1 MTGVFRPHKKCE
13 CQSECKCEREK
24 PRVVLIEGAPG
35 VGKTTYC
42 QKLAYDWSVG
52 DTTTEFS
59 FPKVDML
66 LRLTCRDMKTAK
78 IEDAIDDQLLPLEVE
93 KTDKEKFFHYIRSNQ
108 SRILFM
114 LDGLDE
120 LPKNLF
126 EEFLPFIKGKVFP
139 FSYLMLTARHEA
151 GMKLRR
157 HCDALFEI
165 SGYTE
170 EDADSYI
177 KKYFSSH
184 DKPSLAEELIDAID
198 KDSKLRKLTA
208 NPLNTALLCLVF

>member
-1 MTGVFRPHKKCE
+1 MTGVFRPLKKCE

-24 PRVVLIEGAPG
+24 PRVVLIEGPPG

-93 KTDKEKFFHYIRSNQ
+93 KTEKEKFFQ
-108 SRILFM
+108 
-114 LDGLDE
+114 G
-120 LPKNLF
+120 
-126 EEFLPFIKGKVFP
+126 
-139 FSYLMLTARHEA
+139 RH
-151 GMKLRR
+151 
-157 HCDALFEI
+157 
-165 SGYTE
+165 
-170 EDADSYI
+170 
-177 KKYFSSH
+177 
-184 DKPSLAEELIDAID
+184 
-198 KDSKLRKLTA
+198 
-208 NPLNTALLCLVF
+208 NPNVV

>member
-1 MTGVFRPHKKCE
+1 M
-13 CQSECKCEREK
+13 
-24 PRVVLIEGAPG
+24 VLIEGAPG

-52 DTTTEFS
+52 DATTEFS

-108 SRILFM
+108 SIILFM

-126 EEFLPFIKGKVFP
+126 EEFLPFIKGKVQQ
-139 FSYLMLTARHEA
+139 S
-151 GMKLRR
+151 
-157 HCDALFEI
+157 I
-165 SGYTE
+165 
-170 EDADSYI
+170 
-177 KKYFSSH
+177 
-184 DKPSLAEELIDAID
+184 
-198 KDSKLRKLTA
+198 
-208 NPLNTALLCLVF
+208 